1 MDNKNLPKP
10 DKAYLNV
17 KQKGKQDQVFP
28 DFPENKNKGSKELI
42 QKYNV
47 NDQAHGNSSEDDFV
61 KTVSNFKH
69 SEEK

>member
-28 DFPENKNKGSKELI
+28 DFHENKNKGSKELI

-47 NDQAHGNSSEDDFV
+47 NDQAHANSSEDDFV

>member
-28 DFPENKNKGSKELI
+28 DFSENKNKGSKELI
-42 QKYNV
+42 EKYNV
-47 NDQAHGNSSEDDFV
+47 NDQAHANSSEDDFV

>member
-42 QKYNV
+42 EKYNV
-47 NDQAHGNSSEDDFV
+47 NDQAHANSSEDDFV